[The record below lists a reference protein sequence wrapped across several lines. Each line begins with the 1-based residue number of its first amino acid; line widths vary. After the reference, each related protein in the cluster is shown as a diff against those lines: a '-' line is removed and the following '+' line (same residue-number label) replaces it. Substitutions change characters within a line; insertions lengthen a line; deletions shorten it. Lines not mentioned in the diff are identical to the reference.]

1 MNKIGDRIT
10 FKIKIVYYLQLLTPT
25 MIKLLGSSK
34 SKISKDVNGE
44 NMPHLEITG
53 EELVPSS
60 IFNKIVSINRIRE
73 SYVHLSP
80 VNYLINY

>member
-1 MNKIGDRIT
+1 
-10 FKIKIVYYLQLLTPT
+10 

-53 EELVPSS
+53 VELVPSS
-60 IFNKIVSINRIRE
+60 IFNKTMSINRIRE
-73 SYVHLSP
+73 SYVHLLP
-80 VNYLINY
+80 VNFWSITRYFTQKFLFY

>member
-34 SKISKDVNGE
+34 SMISKDVNGE

-73 SYVHLSP
+73 SYVHLLP
-80 VNYLINY
+80 VNCLINY

>member
-73 SYVHLSP
+73 SYVNLLP
-80 VNYLINY
+80 VNCLINY

>member
-1 MNKIGDRIT
+1 MNKIEDRIT
-10 FKIKIVYYLQLLTPT
+10 FKIKIVYYLQLLTPK

-53 EELVPSS
+53 VELVPSS
-60 IFNKIVSINRIRE
+60 IFNKTMSINRIRE
-73 SYVHLSP
+73 SYVHLLP
-80 VNYLINY
+80 VNF

>member
-25 MIKLLGSSK
+25 MIKLLESSK

-73 SYVHLSP
+73 SYVHLLP
-80 VNYLINY
+80 VNCLINY

>member
-34 SKISKDVNGE
+34 SKINKDVNGE

-73 SYVHLSP
+73 SYVHLLP
-80 VNYLINY
+80 VNCLINY

>member
-1 MNKIGDRIT
+1 
-10 FKIKIVYYLQLLTPT
+10 

-34 SKISKDVNGE
+34 SKISKDVNSE

-73 SYVHLSP
+73 SYVHLLP
-80 VNYLINY
+80 VNCLINY

>member
-10 FKIKIVYYLQLLTPT
+10 FKIKIVCYLQLLTPT

-73 SYVHLSP
+73 SYVNLLP
-80 VNYLINY
+80 VNCLINY